1 MKVKHVL
8 TIFLLL
14 SLNACTKEDF
24 ENEKKNLVKDMTGKV
39 ELLTIENAQRQV
51 SKWLSRVNI
60 LGRESFINSD
70 SCSVDSTKITQC
82 CEQHKTISKTDVL
95 VYKWEKAQLTERG
108 KGSTN

>member
-60 LGRESFINSD
+60 LGRESFI
-70 SCSVDSTKITQC
+70 
-82 CEQHKTISKTDVL
+82 
-95 VYKWEKAQLTERG
+95 
-108 KGSTN
+108 